1 MECIGCRDVD
11 SEMAMEVET
20 QQGNAVEQVDSVEL
34 NAWRRGF
41 TPQAEI
47 WNGRLAMLGL
57 SIALAI
63 LFVIRVS
70 TTGMPGA

>member
-1 MECIGCRDVD
+1 MECIGCRNVD

-20 QQGNAVEQVDSVEL
+20 QQGNALEQVDSVEL

-57 SIALAI
+57 SIAIGI
-63 LFVIRVS
+63 LFVIRIS
-70 TTGMPGA
+70 TAGMPAS

>member
-57 SIALAI
+57 SIALGT
-63 LFVIRVS
+63 LFVIRSS
-70 TTGMPGA
+70 TTGMPAA